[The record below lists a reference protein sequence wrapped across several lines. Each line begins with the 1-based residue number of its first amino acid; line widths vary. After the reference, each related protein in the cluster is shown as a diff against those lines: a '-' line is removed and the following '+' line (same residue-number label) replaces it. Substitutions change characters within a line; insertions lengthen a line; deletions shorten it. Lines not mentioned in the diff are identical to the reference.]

1 MDATNGPRGQFGG
14 SAKNL
19 RATKP
24 RRPNYNAI
32 HSQPLP
38 VKVYPIPPLIPNNPL
53 SILHIAY
60 VYISQWIFPPLSHP
74 PEKFRGY
81 FSPETRSIHITDDN
95 AMRALW
101 ESGFF
106 GKGSLSRSEP
116 TWLEREKRRK
126 GMPEGET
133 SEEMTRQRR
142 EKRKEFKNERARKE
156 REAIEERLR
165 LERGCE
171 ASGEQV
177 VENHAEPVTTKGLS
191 QEEVIGRATGH
202 AAEAKADSSRAETNM
217 SLQKADKDVGTPSPT
232 AADRECD
239 TTAATA
245 AQPEGPDPIEN
256 QEHLQLMLEEAFFLV
271 YGLGVLSVLDLQ
283 TSAPMSTLEV
293 FNLCRQ
299 NSSFPPQP
307 PNKFRPDDRFLTSY
321 VVYHHFRSLGWVVRS
336 GVKFAVDYLLYSRGP
351 AFSHAEFAV
360 VIVPSYSHP
369 YWSDSEE
376 KAAQTGKKESK
387 TWWWLH
393 CINRVQSQ
401 VRKSL
406 VLVFVEIPPLEEH
419 KNGEPL
425 NIGRLLKR
433 YHVRELTLRRWIPNR
448 SRD

>member
-1 MDATNGPRGQFGG
+1 MDATNGSPGQLVG
-14 SAKNL
+14 SAKNP
-19 RATKP
+19 RAIKP

-38 VKVYPIPPLIPNNPL
+38 VKVYPLPPLIPNNPL

-60 VYISQWIFPPLSHP
+60 VYISQWIFWPSSRT
-74 PEKFRGY
+74 PEKYQGY
-81 FSPETRSIHITDDN
+81 FSPETRSVHINDEK

-116 TWLEREKRRK
+116 TWLDREKRKK
-126 GMPEGET
+126 GITEGET
-133 SEEMTRQRR
+133 SEEMIRQRR

-156 REAIEERLR
+156 REAIEEIRR
-165 LERGCE
+165 LERGRE
-171 ASGEQV
+171 ASIEQM
-177 VENHAEPVTTKGLS
+177 VENHGEPVTTNGLFR
-191 QEEVIGRATGH
+191 EDVIERATIH
-202 AAEAKADSSRAETNM
+202 AADTKSDCTIAEVDITKADE
-217 SLQKADKDVGTPSPT
+217 DVGTPLPM
-232 AADRECD
+232 AANKECD
-239 TTAATA
+239 TTAVTAT
-245 AQPEGPDPIEN
+245 QPERPDPIEN
-256 QEHLQLMLEEAFFLV
+256 QEHLQLTLEEAFFLV
-271 YGLGVLSVLDLQ
+271 YGLGVLSVLDPE
-283 TSAPMSTLEV
+283 TSAPMSTPEV
-293 FNLCRQ
+293 FSLCRQ
-299 NSSFPPQP
+299 NSSFPRQP
-307 PNKFRPDDRFLTSY
+307 PSRFRPDDRFLTSY

-336 GVKFAVDYLLYSRGP
+336 GVKFAVDYLLYNRGP

-369 YWSDSEE
+369 YWTESEE
-376 KAAQTGKKESK
+376 KAAQTRKKESK

-393 CINRVQSQ
+393 CVNRVQSQ

-406 VLVFVEIPPLEEH
+406 VLVFVEIPPPEEH
-419 KNGEPL
+419 EDEGSV